1 MLLLSIFGGS
11 ALMLAAIG
19 IYGLMAYSVQ
29 QRTQEIG
36 IRMAMGADRSRIT
49 KLVVW
54 QGMRLALAGVVVGV
68 GAAFGLTHLIA
79 SLLYGV
85 KGWDPLVFVSV
96 PVILSAVALLA
107 VWLPA
112 QRAAQLNPM
121 EALRTE

>member
-1 MLLLSIFGGS
+1 
-11 ALMLAAIG
+11 
-19 IYGLMAYSVQ
+19 
-29 QRTQEIG
+29 
-36 IRMAMGADRSRIT
+36 
-49 KLVVW
+49 
-54 QGMRLALAGVVVGV
+54 MRLALAGVVVGV